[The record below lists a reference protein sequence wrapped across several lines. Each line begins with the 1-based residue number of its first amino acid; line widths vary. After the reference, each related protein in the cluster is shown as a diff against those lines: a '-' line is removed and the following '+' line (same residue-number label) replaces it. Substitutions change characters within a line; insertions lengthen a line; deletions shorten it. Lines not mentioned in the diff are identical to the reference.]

1 MCYNLI
7 ECVCL
12 TAVYYWM
19 VLAVDVTGDLKSET
33 DISDWVGLWMILDW
47 LMCDELRLK
56 LYICLVIHQ
65 KWQHC
70 FPFSVVGS
78 ISYSL
83 GHLRALPTETIKWH
97 KLDRHTANHLSQS
110 SISHPLQRDHTVI
123 QLHRSNTIPELH
135 HDITNA
141 ELQLDPLARL
151 QHDGLD
157 NKHDNH
163 ALQSQYYYSF
173 TQPWHDYHT
182 LQP

>member
-1 MCYNLI
+1 
-7 ECVCL
+7 
-12 TAVYYWM
+12 M

-33 DISDWVGLWMILDW
+33 DISDWVGHRIVNDSW
-47 LMCDELRLK
+47 LTHVWWIVLN

-83 GHLRALPTETIKWH
+83 GHLRALPTWTIKWH

-110 SISHPLQRDHTVI
+110 SISHPLQHDNTVI
-123 QLHRSNTIPELH
+123 QLHHNNTIPELH
-135 HDITNA
+135 HDNTNA
-141 ELQLDPLARL
+141 ELQLDPLAQL
-151 QHDGLD
+151 QHGGLD

-173 TQPWHDYHT
+173 TQP
-182 LQP
+182 